1 MNDNKKIAKNSL
13 ILYAR
18 LLIVSVCSLFTTK
31 YALKALGVDDF
42 GLFSVVGSV
51 IVFMAIINTI
61 MVSTST
67 RFITVALGKGD
78 IEDAN
83 KQFNINLIIHIVIA
97 IATVVIALPLGEI
110 YIHKFINYNGD
121 IHNAVMVFR
130 ISLIASAISFI
141 GVPYNGLLMAK
152 EKFIVFCSRDVF
164 TAIIKLVVAILLVH
178 YFDNKLLIY
187 ALTLG
192 IVTAYP
198 TVAFVI
204 YCRKHYSEIV
214 KFRLIRDK
222 KRYKEVFT
230 FSAWTAFGAIATI
243 ARQQGAALIVNSFF
257 NTIMNTALGIAN
269 TVNVLI
275 TQFSQNISK
284 PIAPQITKS
293 YAVGDLKRCSTLMVM
308 TSKYG
313 FMLMLFISAAFL
325 VEPEWILS
333 LWLGDVPQYTV
344 TFLMLMTIDSLI
356 MSMNMG
362 IAEVINA
369 HGNIKLFQISINF
382 FRLLSIVVAYL
393 VLKAGSPPYSLFVV
407 YIIFNII
414 IFFVR
419 QWVLNKTVNFDNW
432 ILIKGAYIPSLIAFA
447 SLLPWIL
454 IDIPVSPV
462 LTLVMMYTYLC
473 IVILFIGLKKNERK
487 NIFSFI
493 QKQSYKFTARIFAR
507 NTKQK

>member
-1 MNDNKKIAKNSL
+1 MNDNKKIAVNSL

-18 LLIVSVCSLFTTK
+18 LLIVSVCSLFTTR
-31 YALKALGVDDF
+31 YALKALGEDDY

-97 IATVVIALPLGEI
+97 VATIVIALPLGEI

-121 IHNAVMVFR
+121 ISNAIMVFR
-130 ISLIASAISFI
+130 ISLISAAISFI

-164 TAIIKLVVAILLVH
+164 TAIVKLVVAILLVH
-178 YFDNKLLIY
+178 YFENKLLIY

-192 IVTAYP
+192 IATAYP
-198 TVAFVI
+198 TIAFVI
-204 YCRKHYSEIV
+204 YCRKHYPEIV
-214 KFRLIRDK
+214 KLRFVRDK
-222 KRYKEVFT
+222 KKYKEVFS
-230 FSAWTAFGAIATI
+230 FSAWTAFGAVATI
-243 ARQQGAALIVNSFF
+243 GRQQGAALIINAFF
-257 NTIMNTALGIAN
+257 NTVMNTALGIAN
-269 TVNVLI
+269 TVNHLI
-275 TQFSQNISK
+275 TLFSQNISK

-293 YAVGDLKRCSTLMVM
+293 YAAGDMTRCSTLMVM

-313 FMLMLFISAAFL
+313 FLLMLFISAAFL
-325 VEPEWILS
+325 VEPEWILG
-333 LWLGDVPQYTV
+333 LWLGEVPEYTV
-344 TFLMLMTIDSLI
+344 IFMVLITIDSLI

-369 HGNIKLFQISINF
+369 NGNIKLFQISINI

-393 VLKAGSPPYSLFVV
+393 VLKAGCEPYSLFIV

-419 QWVLNKTVNFDNW
+419 QWVLNKTIHFDNMV
-432 ILIKGAYIPSLIAFA
+432 LVKGAYIPSVIAFA

-454 IDIPVSPV
+454 IDMPVSPA
-462 LTLVMMYTYLC
+462 LTLVLMYIYLC
-473 IVILFIGLKKNERK
+473 IIIWNIALRKNERVK
-487 NIFSFI
+487 ILKTLSKYVKKI
-493 QKQSYKFTARIFAR
+493 SCKK
-507 NTKQK
+507 